1 MRLVSSFIFAAFIN
15 LSLADEIYR
24 EIDAEGIPSYSSQE
38 TPDSDS
44 VKVGAIST
52 YSQPKGTILLESN
65 RSGKPSAKAITA
77 YNARI
82 TEPSGYAAIRNNA
95 GSLSLTIVIEPVL
108 SLGHTAQLM
117 MDGAAIQA
125 ISGSGTIKLD
135 NLDRGTHQFQIR
147 IKGAD
152 GNTIFNGPSTIIS
165 LLRSS
170 ILH

>member
-1 MRLVSSFIFAAFIN
+1 MRS
-15 LSLADEIYR
+15 YR

-44 VKVGAIST
+44 VKVGTIST
-52 YSQPKGTILLESN
+52 IRSQKVQHYSSLIVGTAF
-65 RSGKPSAKAITA
+65 AKAIT

-82 TEPSGYAAIRNNA
+82 TEPNGYAAIRA
-95 GSLSLTIVIEPVL
+95 SLSLTIVIEPVL

-117 MDGAAIQA
+117 MDGAAIRA

-147 IKGAD
+147 IKRAD
-152 GNTIFNGPSTIIS
+152 GKTIFDGPSTTIS